1 MSTYHLVY
9 RGYKIKI
16 MRRDSGWHIEALP
29 PSPAYRYLQLFSFSM
44 DIASEADAIRLIQNA
59 IDRSLET

>member
-16 MRRDSGWHIEALP
+16 MRRDSDWHIEALP
-29 PSPAYRYLQLFSFSM
+29 ASPSYPYLQLFSFSV
-44 DIASEADAIRLIQNA
+44 DVGSDQDAIKLIQNA